1 MGKFNFVFYS
11 AHFDFLDPMLP
22 ACALKYYIELRGE
35 GLHTNSKLKKLL
47 FNLHWSKKV
56 NGIINLPFRR
66 IWYKQ
71 MCRTYFSNNNPVV
84 RVFLSSQYTH
94 RDNGALIS
102 YIKCHYPDDKIVNL
116 HLDIVKTDVL
126 KTPDPRVDLHLSY
139 DRNECEK
146 YGFTFW
152 DGPYYTPRQT
162 VTLPSQFDYDVYFL
176 GYAKNRLTEIIA
188 VFDTLTA
195 KNLKCLFMI
204 AGVPKCDRKPH
215 AGLVYLDKPIP
226 YSQNIENIQRSKCIL
241 ELMQGNTSAAT
252 LRACEAVAYKRKL
265 ITNCRLN
272 ETAKELFC
280 AENMLIFSNP
290 DEIAADFIAS
300 PIDYSAFE
308 SCKLSP
314 AETLPDRIEKLL
326 ISKDTVK

>member
-1 MGKFNFVFYS
+1 MDKFNFVFYS
-11 AHFDFLDPMLP
+11 THFDFYDPIFP
-22 ACALKYYIELRGE
+22 RNSVNINIETRKF
-35 GLHTNSKLKKLL
+35 GLQTNNKFVQLL
-47 FNLHWSKKV
+47 FNLHWSQKV
-56 NGIINLPFRR
+56 NRIINLPFRR

-71 MCRTYFSNNNPVV
+71 MCRTYFSNSNPVV
-84 RVFLSSQYTH
+84 RVFLSGQYTH
-94 RDNGALIS
+94 QDDGALIS

-116 HLDIVKTDVL
+116 HLDIIKTDAL

-152 DGPYYTPRQT
+152 DGPYYTARQKNT
-162 VTLPSQFDYDVYFL
+162 EPSKFDYDVYFL
-176 GYAKNRLTEIIA
+176 GYAKNRLTEIIE
-188 VFDTLTA
+188 VFDALTA

-204 AGVPKCDRKPH
+204 AGVPKCDRKPR

-272 ETAKELFC
+272 ETAEELFC